1 MYLHRIPAHKDLVKI
16 VVTNNPS
23 RLAALY
29 HTDPPSPLD
38 HTRFYPENHMTGNE
52 MINYVAEVQPGV
64 VIVTGSLFLFREF
77 NMSRRRDIMYNS
89 IQFSSKSEHACITST
104 TCAEAVDLEILD
116 RELEQSERYL
126 KYQPK

>member
-1 MYLHRIPAHKDLVKI
+1 MSLHFLPLSKELVKI

-38 HTRFYPENHMTGNE
+38 HTRFYPENHMNGAE
-52 MINYVAEVQPGV
+52 MINYAAEVKPGV

-77 NMSRRRDIMYNS
+77 IMSRRRDLMFAS
-89 IQFSSKSEHACITST
+89 FQFNDKLDHPVITCT
-104 TCAEAVDLEILD
+104 QHAEAVELEILD
-116 RELEQSERYL
+116 RELEQSHRYMNS
-126 KYQPK
+126 QS